1 MMRSMCSTTILLLIM
16 SLTCMAKKVDKCI
29 ACNSDSESSPNP
41 ACEKDPASQPS
52 FPCSVEYGNDYC
64 YVLVTVT
71 NQNTPSQQWT
81 WNRGCCTPKAGS
93 NTCPVDD
100 KHEEGVW
107 RERCD
112 TDNCNIMDPRTGSG
126 GGGDDGSLTVHG
138 NLASPL
144 RTLSPLLLVTMML
157 ILL

>member
-1 MMRSMCSTTILLLIM
+1 MRSVCSTITLLLIM
-16 SLTCMAKKVDKCI
+16 SLTCRAKKVDKCI

-41 ACEKDPASQPS
+41 DCEKDPANQPS
-52 FPCSVEYGNDYC
+52 MPCSVEYGNDYC

-71 NQNTPSQQWT
+71 NQRWT

-93 NTCPVDD
+93 NTCPL
-100 KHEEGVW
+100 HEGQQEGVW

-112 TDNCNIMDPRTGSG
+112 SDNCNIMDPRTGSG

-144 RTLSPLLLVTMML
+144 WTLSPLLLVIMV
-157 ILL
+157 LL